1 MPTRIPSSHPRL
13 SWTKKFLFASAST
26 VLFFLALEL
35 FLILIGV
42 STIANSRD
50 PSAGFSN
57 QIPLLASSTNAEG
70 EQILTTA
77 SNKESWFNIQ
87 SFPAEKAAGTKRVFC
102 VGGSTTFGRPF
113 SDSGSYVRWIRELL
127 TEVQPDVK
135 WEVINAGGVSYASYR
150 VAAVMRELAQY
161 EPDLFIVYSA
171 QNEFLER
178 RTYARMFEN
187 QSWLNDLSAILQST
201 RTGSVV
207 QRTSDRMGS
216 AALAEEREGS
226 KTVPERGSPFPEEVD
241 EMLNHSVGPIQYER
255 DEEWREEVVSEYR
268 INLNRMI
275 AIARAAD
282 AKIAFVTPVSNLRG
296 TSPFKSLFDENVDAT
311 ALTLQLNQ
319 ARGLLRAGQADE
331 ALTTVQAVVASSPN
345 SADAQYLLG
354 QVLFAR
360 EEWAQAERA
369 FECAL
374 NTDVCSLRAIKPLR
388 DTLRSVTTQADVP
401 LVDAE
406 KLLRQL
412 SIDEHGHACLG
423 DDYFLDHVHPNLR
436 MHRLI
441 GQWIVDGLLAKKII
455 TGKSPSVAIMEAV
468 QDRVDGSIDYQE
480 TAIAFRNLAKV
491 NHWAGKFDEAIV
503 AARRALVSLPDDLE
517 SRFLLADSLNNL
529 GRYADAHSEYET
541 LFSIDDYSRA
551 HLPYGELL
559 LNSGMTEQAEP
570 YLIAAL
576 ITDNEEHIARAY
588 YDLGLLYSATDQYD
602 IAISSLENVIN
613 AYPDDTPTMVLLAY
627 CLRKDGRPSDA
638 IKLLDRLLQI
648 TPTDARANYEAAETH
663 FDLGQ
668 LPKAQLYLKKAIEF
682 EPGNR
687 EVEATLRKLRQ
698 SIPSEP

>member
-207 QRTSDRMGS
+207 QRTSERMGS

-588 YDLGLLYSATDQYD
+588 YDLGLLYSATDQYE